1 MFRKYALTRWL
12 RNSIDY
18 WSVPHFLF
26 GVLMAMIAQVFA
38 YPAMPMF
45 MLMLVIAIL
54 WEIIEMRLKI
64 RELSANVLS
73 DIGFPLVA
81 YALTLWLTDSRV
93 MHHDQLVAL
102 LQVTVVTYALVS
114 YAAWRARF
122 EHDPDFLN

>member
-1 MFRKYALTRWL
+1 
-12 RNSIDY
+12 
-18 WSVPHFLF
+18 
-26 GVLMAMIAQVFA
+26 MAMIAQVFA